1 MDYAQ
6 YPSTRKEAKKLGVMF
21 FFTGEPCKWG
31 HIAPRY
37 VSSNGCCVCR
47 EQNWQRHYKENR
59 EEIIQKRVKY
69 EIERFKNDPEFR
81 EKERVRLKNYFSEN
95 PEKKK
100 EANDKYSKKYPERRK
115 NSWAK
120 KNYKRKKAANAYSSD
135 ELTEFAFEEAREL
148 CKFREQATGFPW
160 EVDHVVPLLSDKV
173 CGLHKWTNFAVIP
186 ASVNRSKQNRYW
198 PDMP

>member
-1 MDYAQ
+1 MEYDE
-6 YPSTRKEAKKLGVMF
+6 YPRTRKEAKELGVMF
-21 FFTGEPCKWG
+21 FYTGQPCKWG

-47 EQNWQRHYKENR
+47 EESWQRHYKENR
-59 EEIIQKRVKY
+59 EELIKKRVKY

-81 EKERVRLKNYFSEN
+81 ERERTRLKKYFSKN

-100 EANDKYSKKYPERRK
+100 EANDKYSEKYPERRRD
-115 NSWAK
+115 SWAK
-120 KNYKRKKAANAYSSD
+120 KNYKRKKAVNAYSSD
-135 ELTEFAFEEAREL
+135 ELTEFAFSEAREL
-148 CKFREQATGFPW
+148 CRMREEVTGFNW
-160 EVDHVVPLLSDKV
+160 DVDHVVPLISDKV

-186 ASVNRSKQNRYW
+186 ASVNRSKQNIYW